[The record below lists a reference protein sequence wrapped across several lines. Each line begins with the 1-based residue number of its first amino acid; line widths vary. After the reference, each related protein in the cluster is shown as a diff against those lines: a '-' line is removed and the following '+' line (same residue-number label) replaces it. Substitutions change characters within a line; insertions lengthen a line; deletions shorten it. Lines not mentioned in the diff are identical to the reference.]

1 MNRIALFG
9 ATAAALVA
17 VGVGGLLLSSGSNP
31 GVGGEPTQSPST
43 SSSPGPSDSGVLR
56 AIPVGT
62 YATPPMSVA
71 DIRAQLDAD
80 QALTAGEKDSIINDI
95 LDIDGRG
102 TLATYMVVGDNSID
116 GRVSRDGG
124 PPERDTTFPVTWVD
138 ADQFR
143 WTNARGEQT
152 WGIRWDGDSYHLV
165 ARTPAGGNVEL
176 FVRRILFESQPF
188 SPVP

>member
-1 MNRIALFG
+1 MSLRP
-9 ATAAALVA
+9 T
-17 VGVGGLLLSSGSNP
+17 SGRNSI
-31 GVGGEPTQSPST
+31 PS
-43 SSSPGPSDSGVLR
+43 
-56 AIPVGT
+56 
-62 YATPPMSVA
+62 
-71 DIRAQLDAD
+71 

-95 LDIDGRG
+95 LVIDGRG

-152 WGIRWDGDSYHLV
+152 WGITWDGDSYHLV
-165 ARTPAGGNVEL
+165 ARTPAGGDIQTVRPTHL
-176 FVRRILFESQPF
+176 VQISAVLACPLVASGTGSHATLRGGSPTSMGWGRPRTSRFRRSRPFVS
-188 SPVP
+188 